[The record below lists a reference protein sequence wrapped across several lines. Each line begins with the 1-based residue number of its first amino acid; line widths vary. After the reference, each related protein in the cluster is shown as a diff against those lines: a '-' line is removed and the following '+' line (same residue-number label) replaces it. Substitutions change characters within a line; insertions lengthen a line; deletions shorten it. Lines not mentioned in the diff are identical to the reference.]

1 MTTTRKPAAASTK
14 KAAPAKPKATAK
26 ATEAAAPAKPMTR
39 TELLAALA
47 ERKYTGPVSFTAM
60 TLREVVAWLDAGANP
75 GDESIPN
82 GVRFAVHPDLR
93 PTPKAKAKRIGKGY
107 AQALRDLLDQ
117 DDPKAWATQLLAEVD
132 A

>member
-1 MTTTRKPAAASTK
+1 MPTTRKPAAK
-14 KAAPAKPKATAK
+14 KTAPAKAK
-26 ATEAAAPAKPMTR
+26 ATEAPAKPMTR

-47 ERKYTGPVSFTAM
+47 ERKYTGPLSFTAA

-82 GVRFAVHPDLR
+82 GVRYAVHPDLR
-93 PTPKAKAKRIGKGY
+93 PTPKTKAKRLSKGY
-107 AQALRDLLDQ
+107 TQALRDLLDQ
-117 DDPKAWATQLLAEVD
+117 DDPKGWATVLLAEVD